1 MIQKE
6 TETAEIAN
14 TKKVK
19 CSYKFENNLIIT
31 EQKMYSWQLIIFNIP
46 GWETSVNVPK
56 VSES

>member
-19 CSYKFENNLIIT
+19 CSYKFEKLNNNGT
-31 EQKMYSWQLIIFNIP
+31 KNVQLTTYNF
-46 GWETSVNVPK
+46 
-56 VSES
+56 

>member
-31 EQKMYSWQLIIFNIP
+31 EQKMYS
-46 GWETSVNVPK
+46 
-56 VSES
+56 